1 MIHHIFPFEGGVECA
16 IAPTWRYFKGNLI
29 FGVGFE
35 ARWVHELE
43 KNEKSRKSRRRR
55 GGEEEEEKQISKIS
69 GFQLGGVNWI
79 PVPVFDT

>member
-43 KNEKSRKSRRRR
+43 KNEKVEKV
-55 GGEEEEEKQISKIS
+55 EEEDEEKKKKKKKRKRKNKQ
-69 GFQLGGVNWI
+69 
-79 PVPVFDT
+79 

>member
-1 MIHHIFPFEGGVECA
+1 MECA

-43 KNEKSRKSRRRR
+43 KNEKVEKVE
-55 GGEEEEEKQISKIS
+55 EEEEEKKKKKNKS
-69 GFQLGGVNWI
+69 LR
-79 PVPVFDT
+79 

>member
-43 KNEKSRKSRRRR
+43 KNEKVEKVE
-55 GGEEEEEKQISKIS
+55 EEEEEKKKKKNKS
-69 GFQLGGVNWI
+69 LR
-79 PVPVFDT
+79 